1 MGGLLKRFLKSQ
13 RSQGLTEFALVA
25 PILFFLL
32 FTVVDFGRAIYYYV
46 TISQAAN
53 EGARVAIVGEPPDY
67 LQSTDQDVLTA
78 VQRHIVAAQFGQ
90 DCVNGPISS
99 NPQPPANTAWV
110 FITAYPSSTSQ
121 ETPSPRPNAPG
132 AQGQLS
138 STTTPPLLS
147 GCDQVN
153 DAAGNTPLQVTVYYN
168 FQPVTP
174 LLQNVLGGHI
184 ILSSWSVYQT
194 EY

>member
-1 MGGLLKRFLKSQ
+1 MPHLPKRFFKSE
-13 RSQGLTEFALVA
+13 RSQSMTEFALIA
-25 PILFFLL
+25 PILFFMI
-32 FTVVDFGRAIYYYV
+32 FAMVDFGRAVYYYV

-67 LQSTDQDVLTA
+67 LQSTDQDVINA
-78 VQRHIVAAQFGQ
+78 VLRHSVAAQLG
-90 DCVNGPISS
+90 DPCPNGPIPSS
-99 NPQPPANTAWV
+99 PQPPANTGYV
-110 FITAYPSSTSQ
+110 YVTAYPPYNYQ

-138 STTTPPLLS
+138 STTTPPLQA

-153 DAAGNTPLQVTVYYN
+153 DAAGNTPLQVTIYYN
-168 FQPVTP
+168 FQPLTP
-174 LLQNVLGGHI
+174 VLSTLLGGHI
-184 ILSSWSVYQT
+184 IISSWAVYQT

>member
-1 MGGLLKRFLKSQ
+1 MPHLPKRFFKSRRAQ
-13 RSQGLTEFALVA
+13 SMTEFALIA
-25 PILFFLL
+25 PILFFMI
-32 FTVVDFGRAIYYYV
+32 FAIVDFGRAVYYYV

-67 LQSTDQDVLTA
+67 LQSTDLQVLTA
-78 VQRHIVAAQFGQ
+78 VQSHIVSAQFGQ

-110 FITAYPSSTSQ
+110 FITAYPPSTSQ
-121 ETPSPRPNAPG
+121 ESPSPRPNAPG

-153 DAAGNTPLQVTVYYN
+153 DAAGNAPLQVSIYYN
-168 FQPVTP
+168 FQPLTP
-174 LLQNVLGGHI
+174 VLSTLLGGHI
-184 ILSSWSVYQT
+184 VISSWAVYQT